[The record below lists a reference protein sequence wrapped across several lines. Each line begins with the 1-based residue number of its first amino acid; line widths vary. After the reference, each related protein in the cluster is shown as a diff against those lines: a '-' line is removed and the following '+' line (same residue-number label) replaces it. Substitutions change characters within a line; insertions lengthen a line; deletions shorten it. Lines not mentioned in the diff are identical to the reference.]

1 MLEEIRVSLKKELRD
16 MVPNMK
22 KVKKKK
28 EMMMMMMMTTWT
40 RKTYLMQMMVVVI
53 EMAEKLV
60 KVALHRAQ
68 GLPSG
73 TTKAESG

>member
-1 MLEEIRVSLKKELRD
+1 MLEEIGISLKKELRD
-16 MVPNMK
+16 MVPNTK

-28 EMMMMMMMTTWT
+28 EMMMMMMTWT

-68 GLPSG
+68 GLLSG

>member
-16 MVPNMK
+16 MVSNMK

-28 EMMMMMMMTTWT
+28 EMMMMMMTTWT

>member
-1 MLEEIRVSLKKELRD
+1 MLEEIGISLKKELRD
-16 MVPNMK
+16 MVPNTK
-22 KVKKKK
+22 KKKKK
-28 EMMMMMMMTTWT
+28 EMMMMMTWT

-68 GLPSG
+68 GLLSG

>member
-1 MLEEIRVSLKKELRD
+1 MPEAIGVSLQKELRD
-16 MVPNMK
+16 MVPNTK

-28 EMMMMMMMTTWT
+28 EMRMMMMMTWT

-68 GLPSG
+68 GLLSG